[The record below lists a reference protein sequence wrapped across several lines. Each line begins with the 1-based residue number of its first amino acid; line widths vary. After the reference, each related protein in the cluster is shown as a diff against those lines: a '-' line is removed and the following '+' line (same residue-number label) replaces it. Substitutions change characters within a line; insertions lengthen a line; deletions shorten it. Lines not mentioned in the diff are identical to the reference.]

1 MEKPQEIITS
11 KQNPLVMLTAS
22 LAERK
27 YRRKEGLFRFDGKKL
42 LLEALAANIP
52 LHAVL
57 LKASA
62 ADALLAETGALSLPD
77 STRAV
82 LLSDA
87 VFDRLSEEKAPEG
100 VIVVAPLLSN
110 VQGYHGGEPAFD
122 EALLPGHTLL
132 LESVRDPGNL
142 GTIIRSASAFGI
154 ANLVLSADC
163 ADPYHPRVIRGA
175 MGTLFHHHIT
185 VVEDPVAAALRL
197 RERGAVY
204 AATLKGDSRRL
215 GEIAFGSADTVMV
228 GNEGHGLSRA
238 LINAASG
245 TVFIPM
251 ETGVESLNAGVAAS
265 VLAYELYR
273 GRCQYEA

>member
-22 LAERK
+22 LSERK
-27 YRRKEGLFRFDGKKL
+27 YRRREGLFRFDGKKL
-42 LLEALAANIP
+42 LLEALAARIP

-62 ADALLAETGALSLPD
+62 ADALLAETEAFSLPA
-77 STRAV
+77 SVRTV
-82 LLSDA
+82 LLADA
-87 VFDRLSEEKAPEG
+87 VFDRLSEEKSPEG

-110 VQGYHGGEPAFD
+110 IQSYHGGEPIFD

-175 MGTLFHHHIT
+175 MGTLFHRRIT

-204 AATLKGDSRRL
+204 AATLQSDSRRL
-215 GEIAFGSADTVMV
+215 GEITFGAADTVMV
-228 GNEGHGLSRA
+228 GNEGHGLSPA
-238 LINAASG
+238 LIDAASG

-251 ETGVESLNAGVAAS
+251 VTGVESLNAGVAAS

-273 GRCQYEA
+273 GRCYHEA